1 MFGQIIVRLTDE
13 NLERKLQIET
23 KGVPR
28 MSHRSH
34 ARAPAETPIER
45 IFEKVMR
52 RKMTSQER
60 IYFHLQRKIKP
71 PMRVNTNRQTRAA

>member
-1 MFGQIIVRLTDE
+1 
-13 NLERKLQIET
+13 
-23 KGVPR
+23 

-34 ARAPAETPIER
+34 ARARAPAETPIER

-60 IYFHLQRKIKP
+60 LYFHLKRQIKAP
-71 PMRVNTNRQTRAA
+71 PRASASKQSRAA